1 MNNGLRYKPAV
12 AVVAALVIVLTSV
25 ACAGPRP
32 PATSVPIVQ
41 ATTQA
46 VPTPA
51 GQLAPPVAATA
62 ANSQST
68 PANAGQTAP
77 TAAATAA
84 AMAAATTA
92 ATEGAAVTTSVP
104 LTGSLDVKS
113 VTSYTDSE
121 KSFHVAGLVVN
132 GTGQPVNNIQLSL
145 TLTDR
150 DGHSVLPAAGGVASG
165 PAISV
170 TISPLTDFLAPGES
184 SPFRYDQPLGGQDT
198 TGWQPKV
205 QVAGSATPSDLSRA
219 RVVAAHQQMTVSS
232 DGTLYLTGELV
243 NTGAQPAK
251 IRGLAGALLSGP
263 DTVIAAGG
271 STDHAGLLAP
281 AGDPEGGDRTPF
293 VISLPGPIKAEATP
307 AIYVDGVAGQP
318 ADLQTAAAVH
328 YQPANSFVDPDH
340 GLHLVVTV
348 TNSSTL
354 TVTTQLVA
362 GLYDKAGHVVAAS
375 AARLPLSLAPG
386 ASLPAAFNSFSLA
399 NGNADLFSK
408 VVSSTVQIDPAAT
421 LTNSAAF
428 VTLQASNVTTNT
440 NGGGITIAGDL
451 VNTTPSHVMTA
462 TVVFALLYP
471 AVKLVATDYT
481 AIAAATSDGLLA
493 PQAKLPWNIHTQ
505 LPAGL
510 DPGTL
515 TYQTFVQASV
525 HG

>member
-1 MNNGLRYKPAV
+1 MNNGLRHKPAAAV
-12 AVVAALVIVLTSV
+12 AAALVIVMTSV

-32 PATSVPIVQ
+32 PATSIPVVQ

-46 VPTPA
+46 VPTSA
-51 GQLAPPVAATA
+51 GQLAPTVAATA
-62 ANSQST
+62 ANTQAT
-68 PANAGQTAP
+68 PTNAGEAT
-77 TAAATAA
+77 ATAA
-84 AMAAATTA
+84 TTAAATTA
-92 ATEGAAVTTSVP
+92 ATEGAAVATSVP
-104 LTGSLDVKS
+104 LLGSLDVKS
-113 VTSYTDSE
+113 VTSYTDNE

-150 DGHSVLPAAGGVASG
+150 GGHSVLPAAGGVASG

-184 SPFRYDQPLGGQDT
+184 APFRYDQPLGGQDT
-198 TGWQPKV
+198 SGWQPKV
-205 QVAGSATPSDLSRA
+205 QVAGSATPADLSRA
-219 RVVAAHQQMTVSS
+219 RVIVAHQQMAVSS

-243 NTGAQPAK
+243 NTGDQPAK

-263 DTVIAAGG
+263 DTVIAAGA
-271 STDHAGLLAP
+271 SADHAGLLAP
-281 AGDPEGGDRTPF
+281 ADDPAGGDHTPF

-307 AIYVDGVAGQP
+307 AIYVDGVTARP
-318 ADLQTAAAVH
+318 ADLQMAAAVH
-328 YQPANSFVDPDH
+328 YQAANSFVDPDH

-362 GLYDKAGHVVAAS
+362 GLYDQAGHVVAAS
-375 AARLPLSLAPG
+375 AARLPLALAPG

-421 LTNSAAF
+421 ITNSAAF
-428 VTLQASNVTTNT
+428 VTLQASDVTTNT

-451 VNTTPSHVMTA
+451 VNTTLSPVMTA
-462 TVVFALLYP
+462 TVVVALLDP
-471 AVKLVATDYT
+471 AGKLVATDYT
-481 AIAAATSDGLLA
+481 SIAAATSDGLLA

-510 DPGTL
+510 DPGSL
-515 TYQTFVQASV
+515 TFQTFVQASV
-525 HG
+525 PQ